1 MNQQDTTDVFSK
13 ITSSSKQTV
22 SGLFSDKKRMAI
34 ATAAVL
40 AGGTALA
47 WGLSREGGSPFT
59 TEPGG
64 PAVPTV
70 PTDSLAHG
78 QTLPVT
84 GGTITPTAEV
94 QIGVVNDS
102 LSFDEAFQAARA
114 QTGPGGVF
122 TWHGQVYNTYQKE
135 EWLGLSLAQRQE
147 FLADVGFKP
156 TPPATPATPTN
167 ENLLDESP
175 AILAYAPPALE
186 PEPEPIDGFV
196 NGQRVIGY
204 DFDGDGMVD
213 ALVMPSQQGRE
224 LRIIDADGDDG
235 LDRAVTVDVYTGEV
249 LHYTKLNDPWYLPNN
264 DLQEG
269 IDRSDELTGRTSAE
283 AMSEQSMATY
293 TAASHDLDETDE
305 DDATP
310 DYQNDADNEL

>member
-13 ITSSSKQTV
+13 TTPSSKRTV

-47 WGLSREGGSPFT
+47 WGLSKEGSSPFT
-59 TEPGG
+59 AGHSDGSAAT
-64 PAVPTV
+64 TL

-84 GGTITPTAEV
+84 GGTITPNAEV
-94 QIGVVNDS
+94 QIGVVNDG
-102 LSFDEAFQAARA
+102 LSFEEAFQAARA

-122 TWHGQVYNTYQKE
+122 TWRGQVYNTYQKE

-156 TPPATPATPTN
+156 TLPAPPTLPTD
-167 ENLLDESP
+167 ETLDDDVP
-175 AILAYAPPALE
+175 DVLTYAPPV
-186 PEPEPIDGFV
+186 PELEPIDGMV

-213 ALVMPSQQGRE
+213 ALVVPSQQGRE

-249 LHYTKLNDPWYLPNN
+249 IQYIKLDDPWYLSNN
-264 DLQEG
+264 DLEEG
-269 IDRSDELTGRTSAE
+269 INHADELTGRTTAHDAAE
-283 AMSEQSMATY
+283 QPEATY
-293 TAASHDLDETDE
+293 TAASYDLDDTDE

>member
-1 MNQQDTTDVFSK
+1 MNQQDTTDVYSK
-13 ITSSSKQTV
+13 TTSPSKRTV
-22 SGLFSDKKRMAI
+22 SGLFSDKKRMAF

-59 TEPGG
+59 AGQGDG
-64 PAVPTV
+64 PAV

-94 QIGVVNDS
+94 QIGVVNDG

-135 EWLGLSLAQRQE
+135 EWVGLSLAQRQE

-156 TPPATPATPTN
+156 AASTDETLT
-167 ENLLDESP
+167 DESP
-175 AILAYAPPALE
+175 AVLAYAPPASE

-213 ALVMPSQQGRE
+213 ALVMPNQEGRE
-224 LRIIDADGDDG
+224 LRIIDADGDEG

-249 LHYTKLNDPWYLPNN
+249 IHYTKLNDPWYLPNN
-264 DLQEG
+264 DLKEG
-269 IDRSDELTGRTSAE
+269 IERADELAGRTTAQDAAE
-283 AMSEQSMATY
+283 QPEATY
-293 TAASHDLDETDE
+293 TTASNDPDETDE